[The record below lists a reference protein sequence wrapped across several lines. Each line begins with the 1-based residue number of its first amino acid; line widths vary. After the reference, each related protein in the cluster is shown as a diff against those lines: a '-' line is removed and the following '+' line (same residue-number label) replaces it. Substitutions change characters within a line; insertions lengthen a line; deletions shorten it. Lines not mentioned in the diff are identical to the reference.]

1 MEENFGI
8 TNQPKHNN
16 KINYSKRRISMITRR
31 LALSYDECEEGKT
44 FEGLLEEFYKD
55 PTSKDVEYLV
65 IGPWQETWENSSK
78 FIVDNLVENKDKLP
92 NIKGLFVGDMESEDC
107 EISWIIQC
115 DLSPL
120 LKAFPNLEELKIRG
134 SSGLRLSALQHEKLK
149 TLIIECG
156 GLGSDVIDDIL
167 ESRLPNL
174 EHLELYL
181 GVDEYGFNGTIE
193 NLKPFMK
200 KGLFPKLKYLGLKD
214 SEIQDEIA
222 QEIADSE
229 ILDQLHTLD
238 LSLGTLTDKGAESL
252 LKSIRI
258 KNLKFLD
265 LNYHYMS
272 DDMMEKIKSLG
283 IEVDVSEQQEDEE
296 YNDEIYRYPAVTE

>member
-1 MEENFGI
+1 MEENFDI
-8 TNQPKHNN
+8 TSQPKHNN

-44 FEGLLEEFYKD
+44 FEGLLEEFYND

-92 NIKGLFVGDMESEDC
+92 NIKGLFIGDMESEDC

-134 SSGLRLSALQHEKLK
+134 SSDLRLSALQHEKLK
-149 TLIIECG
+149 ALIIECG

-200 KGLFPKLKYLGLKD
+200 KGLFPKLGYLGLKD

-272 DDMMEKIKSLG
+272 DDMMGKIKSLG
-283 IEVDVSEQQEDEE
+283 IEVDVRDQQEDEE
-296 YNDEIYRYPAVTE
+296 YDDEIYRYPAVTE